1 MLEPK
6 VIDRDEHSVSR
17 KHFSESARKVL
28 YRLNSK
34 GYLGYLAG
42 GAVRDILLDLDP
54 KDFDVVTDARP
65 NQIRKVFRNSRMIGR
80 RFRLAHIYF
89 QGEIIE
95 CATFRKQ
102 IDPEK
107 EADELGKGFK
117 QKDGMVVRDN
127 IYGTPEED
135 ALRRDFT
142 VNALF
147 YDISNFSVIDYV
159 DGMRDLEAGLIRCIG
174 DPLVRYEEDPVRMLR
189 AIRFAAKLDFEI
201 EDKTYA
207 AIKKQKYLIRNASPA
222 RLYEEIQKLFFCG
235 NAVKL
240 LKHLRDTGLFKALFP
255 EMDEFLVRNPAEGA
269 WLHRVAQQ
277 FDKWRGA
284 GKQITPPI
292 LFALLFGPLFEE
304 QARKS
309 GDGGRQ
315 NIKNSVAEQLNGMR
329 DRVVIPKNIK
339 YAVGY
344 IMADQLRLINARNNK
359 KAEKFLKNK
368 GFGEAF
374 VYFKL
379 RSRHTGEH
387 KEDLDWWEKRLKK
400 T

>member
-159 DGMRDLEAGLIRCIG
+159 DQLIG
-174 DPLVRYEEDPVRMLR
+174 
-189 AIRFAAKLDFEI
+189 
-201 EDKTYA
+201 
-207 AIKKQKYLIRNASPA
+207 ASF
-222 RLYEEIQKLFFCG
+222 Q
-235 NAVKL
+235 
-240 LKHLRDTGLFKALFP
+240 
-255 EMDEFLVRNPAEGA
+255 
-269 WLHRVAQQ
+269 
-277 FDKWRGA
+277 
-284 GKQITPPI
+284 
-292 LFALLFGPLFEE
+292 
-304 QARKS
+304 
-309 GDGGRQ
+309 
-315 NIKNSVAEQLNGMR
+315 IKN
-329 DRVVIPKNIK
+329 P
-339 YAVGY
+339 
-344 IMADQLRLINARNNK
+344 NAT
-359 KAEKFLKNK
+359 AACGCGTSF
-368 GFGEAF
+368 
-374 VYFKL
+374 
-379 RSRHTGEH
+379 SI
-387 KEDLDWWEKRLKK
+387 
-400 T
+400 